1 MTKRIAES
9 IVKLASPAYLTF
21 FRQAGPVCIIDP
33 SELYRPEVKAKK
45 AKGLF
50 REYSIDKTD
59 HIQTRVRDTY
69 LKMHTYQTVDY
80 VKQKVRAIGKMLSKD
95 HQKRHNFYA
104 ESFDAHRV

>member
-1 MTKRIAES
+1 M
-9 IVKLASPAYLTF
+9 
-21 FRQAGPVCIIDP
+21 CIIDP

-69 LKMHTYQTVDY
+69 LKMHTFQTVDY
-80 VKQKVRAIGKMLSKD
+80 VKQKVRT
-95 HQKRHNFYA
+95 
-104 ESFDAHRV
+104 

>member
-1 MTKRIAES
+1 M
-9 IVKLASPAYLTF
+9 
-21 FRQAGPVCIIDP
+21 CIIDP

-50 REYSIDKTD
+50 REYSLDKVD

-80 VKQKVRAIGKMLSKD
+80 VKQKVCLGSQWHYYSARYIQVFGSAS
-95 HQKRHNFYA
+95 R
-104 ESFDAHRV
+104 